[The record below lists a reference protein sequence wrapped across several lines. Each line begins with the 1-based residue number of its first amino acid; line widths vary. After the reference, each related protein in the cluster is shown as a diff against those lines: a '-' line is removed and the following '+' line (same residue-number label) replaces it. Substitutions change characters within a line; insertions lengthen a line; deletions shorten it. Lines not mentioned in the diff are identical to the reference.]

1 VLVDIVVVNNVQ
13 LRYFFFFNRLVCLL
27 NRSVCSCA
35 SSRVS
40 TSLLVSLLG
49 TLSTHARLTAES
61 GDTSGTSL
69 LWRFS
74 CRDHDEVVAADL
86 FL

>member
-1 VLVDIVVVNNVQ
+1 VLVDIVVINNVQ
-13 LRYFFFFNRLVCLL
+13 LRYFFFFDRSVCLL
-27 NRSVCSCA
+27 NGSVCS
-35 SSRVS
+35 RGS
-40 TSLLVSLLG
+40 TSMLVSLLG

-69 LWRFS
+69 LWRSS
-74 CRDHDEVVAADL
+74 CQDHDEVVAADL

>member
-1 VLVDIVVVNNVQ
+1 VVDIVVVNNVQ
-13 LRYFFFFNRLVCLL
+13 LRYFFFFDRSVCLL
-27 NRSVCSCA
+27 NGSVCSRG
-35 SSRVS
+35 SR
-40 TSLLVSLLG
+40 TSLRGSLLG

-69 LWRFS
+69 LWRSS
-74 CRDHDEVVAADL
+74 CRDHDEDVAADL